1 MYTFMSEEVTKT
13 SKGYVKVIPLGGLG
27 EIGKN
32 MYVYETVNDIIIID
46 CGLSFPSEELLGV
59 DIVIPDITY
68 LEKRK
73 DKVRGLIIT
82 HGHEDH
88 IGGVTY
94 FLNKINV
101 PVYGTD
107 LTLGILE
114 YKLEEKKM
122 LKKARLQRIEA
133 GGKLKIGDFDLE
145 FVHVNHSIADSL
157 AIVVNT
163 PVGRIIHTGD
173 FKVDYSPLYDEITDL
188 TRLGELGKEGVKLLL
203 MDSTNAEKPG
213 KTQSERTIYRSFD
226 EMFKKYDKNRITF
239 ATFSTNTNRIQTI
252 FDLADKYNRKVALTG
267 RSMLNIVDIAMTK
280 GYITVPENLFIDI
293 DDVNEYLDEEVVI
306 VTTGSQGESLSALN
320 RMALS
325 EHKKITL
332 TEDDVVVMSAHAIPG
347 NEKAVGSVI
356 NSLLDLGVT
365 VIHDKEADVHVSG
378 HGCQDELSLILTMT
392 KPEYFMPMHGETRQ
406 LLANKK
412 LAENM
417 GMDKEN
423 IFVSDCGRVLVL
435 TENNCRLM
443 GEVESGEVFVDGY
456 GVGDVGS
463 IVLRDRNTLSENGLV
478 LSIITINNKTKKIV
492 AGPDIVSRGF
502 VYVKESEELINE
514 IKQISRKE
522 AQKCL
527 NAENYD
533 WASIKNNIRES
544 LAKYIMAKTK
554 RSPMILPIIISV

>member
-157 AIVVNT
+157 AIVINT

>member
-1 MYTFMSEEVTKT
+1 MSEEVTKT

>member
-1 MYTFMSEEVTKT
+1 MSEEVIKT

>member
-1 MYTFMSEEVTKT
+1 MSETITKSESMS

-32 MYVYETVNDIIIID
+32 MYVYETINDIIIID
-46 CGLSFPSEELLGV
+46 CGLSFPTEEMLGV

-73 DKVRGLIIT
+73 DKIRGLVIT

-101 PVYGTD
+101 PVYGTG

-122 LKKARLQRIEA
+122 LKKARLQKIEA
-133 GGKLKIGDFDLE
+133 GGTLRLGDFNLE
-145 FVHVNHSIADSL
+145 FIHVNHSIADSL
-157 AIVVNT
+157 AIIINT
-163 PVGRIIHTGD
+163 PVGRIVHTGD
-173 FKVDYSPLYDEITDL
+173 FKVDYSPLYDDITDL
-188 TRLGELGKEGVKLLL
+188 TRLGELGKEGVSLLL

-267 RSMLNIVDIAMTK
+267 RSMLNIVDIAMKK
-280 GYITVPENLFIDI
+280 GYITTPENLFIDI
-293 DDVNEYLDEEVVI
+293 DDVNNYLDEEVVI
-306 VTTGSQGESLSALN
+306 ITTGSQGESLSALS

-325 EHKKITL
+325 DHKKITL

-347 NEKAVGSVI
+347 NEKAVSSVI

-365 VIHDKEADVHVSG
+365 VVHDKEADVHVSG

-392 KPEYFMPMHGETRQ
+392 KPKYFMPMHGETRQ

-412 LAENM
+412 LAENI

-423 IFVSDCGRVLVL
+423 IFVSDLGKVLVL
-435 TENNCRLM
+435 TENSCKFM
-443 GEVESGEVFVDGY
+443 GEVPSGEVFVDGY

-514 IKQISRKE
+514 IKQISRRE

-527 NAENYD
+527 NEENYD
-533 WASIKNNIRES
+533 WTSIKNTIRES
-544 LAKYIMAKTK
+544 LSKYIMAKTK

>member
-1 MYTFMSEEVTKT
+1 MSETITKSESMS

-32 MYVYETVNDIIIID
+32 MYVYETINDIIIID
-46 CGLSFPSEELLGV
+46 CGLSFPTEEMLGV

-73 DKVRGLIIT
+73 DKIRGLVIT

-101 PVYGTD
+101 PVYGTG

-122 LKKARLQRIEA
+122 LKKARLQKIEA
-133 GGKLKIGDFDLE
+133 GGTLRLGDFNLE
-145 FVHVNHSIADSL
+145 FIHVNHSIADSL
-157 AIVVNT
+157 AIIINT
-163 PVGRIIHTGD
+163 PVGRIVHTGD
-173 FKVDYSPLYDEITDL
+173 FKVDYSPLYDDITDL
-188 TRLGELGKEGVKLLL
+188 TRLGELGKEGVSLLL

-267 RSMLNIVDIAMTK
+267 RSMLNIVDIAMKK
-280 GYITVPENLFIDI
+280 GYITTPENLFIDI
-293 DDVNEYLDEEVVI
+293 DDVNNYLDEEVVI
-306 VTTGSQGESLSALN
+306 ITTGSQGESLSALS

-325 EHKKITL
+325 DHKKITL

-347 NEKAVGSVI
+347 NEKAVSSVI

-365 VIHDKEADVHVSG
+365 VVHDKEADVHVSG

-392 KPEYFMPMHGETRQ
+392 KPKYFMPMHGETRQ

-412 LAENM
+412 LAENI

-423 IFVSDCGRVLVL
+423 IFVSDLGKVLVL
-435 TENNCRLM
+435 TENSCKFM
-443 GEVESGEVFVDGY
+443 GEVPSGEVFVDGY

-478 LSIITINNKTKKIV
+478 LSIITIIRLKK
-492 AGPDIVSRGF
+492 
-502 VYVKESEELINE
+502 
-514 IKQISRKE
+514 
-522 AQKCL
+522 
-527 NAENYD
+527 
-533 WASIKNNIRES
+533 
-544 LAKYIMAKTK
+544 
-554 RSPMILPIIISV
+554 

>member
-133 GGKLKIGDFDLE
+133 GGKLKIGDFNLE

-252 FDLADKYNRKVALTG
+252 FNLADKYNRKVALTG

>member
-1 MYTFMSEEVTKT
+1 MNEEVTKT

-114 YKLEEKKM
+114 YKLEERKM
-122 LKKARLQRIEA
+122 SKKARLQRIEA

-157 AIVVNT
+157 AIVINT

-173 FKVDYSPLYDEITDL
+173 FKVDYSPLYDNITDL

-252 FDLADKYNRKVALTG
+252 FNLADKYNRKVALTG

-347 NEKAVGSVI
+347 NEKAVSSVI

-412 LAENM
+412 LAENI

-435 TENNCRLM
+435 TESNCRLM

>member
-1 MYTFMSEEVTKT
+1 MSEEVTKT

-133 GGKLKIGDFDLE
+133 GGKLKIGDFNLE

-252 FDLADKYNRKVALTG
+252 FNLADKYNRKVALTG